1 MVKWTCFAFVLIGGF
16 AFGKCMVVAMV
27 SGRGLAVY
35 WLKVLLTF
43 FFDLFFFFF
52 DVLRL
57 LLFV

>member
-43 FFDLFFFFF
+43 FLSFLM
-52 DVLRL
+52 
-57 LLFV
+57 LFVCFEFV